1 MLRTNLSTRPFYNE
15 RLVLVALAVL
25 ALVVLAITVFNLRE
39 AFVLA
44 GRQAELQARADEFTQ
59 RARTLRGEA
68 ARLRGGINP
77 TELEA
82 TTAAAREANAIIER
96 RAFSWT
102 ELFNRFEE
110 TLPDDVRITS
120 VRPKVERDGSIA
132 VTVILVA
139 RGVKGVD
146 AFIENLE
153 QQGTFSGLLSREE
166 FVNEDGLLRATIEGR
181 YRPGRLTAQAK
192 GATP

>member
-15 RLVLVALAVL
+15 RLVLVALAAL
-25 ALVVLAITVFNLRE
+25 ALAVLAITVFNLRE

-44 GRQAELQARADEFTQ
+44 GRQAELQARADEFAQ

-139 RGVKGVD
+139 RGVTGVD

-153 QQGTFSGLLSREE
+153 QQGTFTGLLSREE

-181 YRPGRLTAQAK
+181 YQPARLAAPAK

>member
-1 MLRTNLSTRPFYNE
+1 MLRTNLSTRPFYNV
-15 RLVLVALAVL
+15 RLVQAALA
-25 ALVVLAITVFNLRE
+25 ALVVVVAGITAANLWEALVLSERHAALEARTAAAISR
-39 AFVLA
+39 
-44 GRQAELQARADEFTQ
+44 ARALRDET
-59 RARTLRGEA
+59 
-68 ARLRGGINP
+68 ARLRG
-77 TELEA
+77 A
-82 TTAAAREANAIIER
+82 TTPQDIEAMASAVRDVNALIGR

-120 VRPKVERDGSIA
+120 VRPKVDKDGSIA

-139 RGVKGVD
+139 RGVRGVD
-146 AFIENLE
+146 TFIENLE
-153 QQGTFSGLLSREE
+153 RQGTFSGLLSREE

-181 YRPGRLTAQAK
+181 YRPARHVPAAK